1 MEIWHDGEGTPTG
14 KFENLSSEVLQD
26 CGGVDSGLRA
36 YADIVLC
43 ALLEVSV
50 NTAHGELW
58 RTRGSQL
65 SEGLN

>member
-1 MEIWHDGEGTPTG
+1 MVRGSGCARTG
-14 KFENLSSEVLQD
+14 KLEDL
-26 CGGVDSGLRA
+26 GGEIFKNRRGINGSFRA
-36 YADIVLC
+36 YADVVLR

-50 NTAHGELW
+50 DTAHGELW

>member
-1 MEIWHDGEGTPTG
+1 MEIWHDREGIHTG
-14 KFENLSSEVLQD
+14 KFENLGSEVLQD
-26 CGGVDSGLRA
+26 RGGVDSGLRA
-36 YADIVLC
+36 YADVVLC

-50 NTAHGELW
+50 DTAHGELW